1 MAYFNF
7 IMNLPSLS
15 GAERGYGETV
25 RAVRELEK
33 YRDSLLTITI
43 DYACSMEL
51 RHLRYFVA
59 VAEEENVSRAA
70 LKLHVSQ
77 PGVSNQIHDLED
89 EIGFPLFERT
99 GKSVRLSAAGKI
111 FLIEA
116 RDLLQRVAD
125 AVEKARA
132 GLASQAEINVGY
144 APSGTVE
151 ILPRALRAFR
161 GSFPGVRVIIHDL
174 SAKEM
179 LPLLLQK
186 KLDIALTLPPRKLP
200 RELDMK
206 ELERYDPCVAVG
218 VTHPLA
224 KLKFV
229 SLDQMAHEPVAAL
242 TRKDYPD
249 NHKHLKKLFAT
260 IGRKPR
266 IGSQHDS
273 GTSLLAAVAAGHE
286 FALVP
291 SSVSGTEGP
300 RVKLLKLRPALP
312 PWSIVVLWRK
322 EAETESVKAFVAA
335 ARTKPTKNGRPPAR

>member
-1 MAYFNF
+1 
-7 IMNLPSLS
+7 
-15 GAERGYGETV
+15 
-25 RAVRELEK
+25 
-33 YRDSLLTITI
+33 
-43 DYACSMEL
+43 
-51 RHLRYFVA
+51 
-59 VAEEENVSRAA
+59 
-70 LKLHVSQ
+70 
-77 PGVSNQIHDLED
+77 
-89 EIGFPLFERT
+89 
-99 GKSVRLSAAGKI
+99 
-111 FLIEA
+111 
-116 RDLLQRVAD
+116 
-125 AVEKARA
+125 VEKARA

-161 GSFPGVRVIIHDL
+161 DSFPGVRVIIHDL

-186 KLDIALTLPPRKLP
+186 KLDIALSVRPPKLP

-206 ELERYDPCVAVG
+206 ELERYEPCVAIG
-218 VTHPLA
+218 ATHPLA

-229 SLDQMAHEPVAAL
+229 SLDQMALEPVAAL

-249 NHKHLKKLFAT
+249 NHKHLEKLFAT

-291 SSVSGTEGP
+291 SSVSGTAGP

-312 PWSIVVLWRK
+312 PWSIVALWRK
-322 EAETESVKAFVAA
+322 EAATESVKAFVAA
-335 ARTKPTKNGRPPAR
+335 SLAKPAKNERPRAR